1 MCFMFDE
8 AYLKVA
14 EVPLYRQA
22 FLAVLEASL
31 YPQAY
36 LAISEASLYPQA
48 YLVISE
54 ASLYPQAYLAI
65 SQGPFMLNAEPGRS
79 ETTPTEA
86 SFLTQR
92 ADGSPRRVDPALETL
107 TSR

>member
-1 MCFMFDE
+1 MFDE

-14 EVPLYRQA
+14 EVSLYRQA
-22 FLAVLEASL
+22 FLAVL
-31 YPQAY
+31 
-36 LAISEASLYPQA
+36 EASLYPQA